1 MSVSSFVQPVTPSD
15 REDEDSSQVLRTHFL
30 RRVAHDIASPAGVAI
45 TVIDELSKTEKARPE
60 LLAMARRSLR
70 RLLRLS
76 EQLSFVA
83 ELETGNLEPST
94 ENIDIGELARKSL
107 ETALALDGR
116 KDIVATS
123 EFPPAPLVVQVDPQM
138 LFLVIREAVGNALK
152 LAGSSVTLSVQ
163 QRRDAVVVRVDDDGP
178 GFSEEVL
185 ATVTKRFIRRDA
197 ARGLGLSLSMAFEIV
212 RAHHGTLSIE
222 PSMLPPGPRETR
234 GAAVVMTLPQAR

>member
-1 MSVSSFVQPVTPSD
+1 MSVSSFVQPATPSD

-94 ENIDIGELARKSL
+94 ENIDIGELAKKSL

-152 LAGSSVTLSVQ
+152 LAGSRVTLSVQ
-163 QRRDAVVVRVDDDGP
+163 QRRDTVVVRVDDDGP

-185 ATVTKRFIRRDA
+185 ATVTKRFIQRGA

-222 PSMLPPGPRETR
+222 PSMLPPGPRGTR